1 MVKNHNESESLEAVE
16 NALSRTE
23 QYIEDNQKSLTI
35 IVLAIIIIV
44 GGYLAYQRFY
54 VKPLEQEAL
63 SQMFVAEQYFAKDSF
78 EIALNGR
85 TGEYPGFIK
94 IADDYSIT
102 KGGNLANYYA
112 GICFLRTGKY
122 EKAIEYLQDFE
133 SDDKMLAPIANG
145 AIGDA
150 YLEMGKDKEAIDAY
164 EKAIQISEND
174 FTTPIFLL
182 KVGQVYEKVNQPKEA
197 LEAYERIE
205 KEFPKSREVQ
215 KAEKYKIRI
224 ELKK

>member
-35 IVLAIIIIV
+35 IVLAIILIV
-44 GGYLAYQRFY
+44 GGYLAYQNFY
-54 VKPLEQEAL
+54 VKPLEKEAL
-63 SQMFVAEQYFAKDSF
+63 KEMFVAEQYFAKDSF
-78 EIALNGR
+78 NLALNGD
-85 TGEYPGFIK
+85 GNYPGFIS

-112 GICFLRTGKY
+112 GICLLRTGKY

-150 YLEMGKDKEAIDAY
+150 YLEMGKDKEAVDAY
-164 EKAIQISEND
+164 EKAIQISVNE
-174 FTTPIFLL
+174 FTTPIYLL
-182 KVGQVYEKVNQPKEA
+182 KIGQVYEKMNKTKEA

-205 KEFPKSREVQ
+205 KDFPKSREVQ